1 MWRHDTIHKT
11 INPQHT
17 DCHQSRT
24 VPQPQITQ
32 PSTLCGM
39 VKRVSAFGLSNNNKW
54 RWWMRMVAAIY
65 RRTHSPS
72 RLAWSEGWRP
82 PGAQYAFIKW
92 TGWTF
97 AVTMVM
103 RTAHKHCRWLL
114 LLFIIITCTE
124 NFTKFRRGFWD
135 MQVDRHTDA
144 DCNPSHSS
152 RWQSNKLN
160 RSLNNNQY

>member
-1 MWRHDTIHKT
+1 MKTWHHPQNHKST
-11 INPQHT
+11 THWLPSKQNCATAT
-17 DCHQSRT
+17 DN
-24 VPQPQITQ
+24 
-32 PSTLCGM
+32 
-39 VKRVSAFGLSNNNKW
+39 SAFHPLWDGKTSISFGLSNNNKW

-144 DCNPSHSS
+144 DCNPSHPS